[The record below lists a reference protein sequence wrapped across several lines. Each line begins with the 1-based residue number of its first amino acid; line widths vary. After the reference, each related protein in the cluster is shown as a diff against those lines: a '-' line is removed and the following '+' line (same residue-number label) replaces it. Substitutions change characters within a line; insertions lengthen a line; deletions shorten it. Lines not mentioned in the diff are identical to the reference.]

1 VPRRPLIPS
10 ALASRPFRLAEAL
23 EHGLTKNRLSG
34 RTWTRL
40 GGGLYALASIAD
52 KPLVSLNAA
61 IQRLPDDA
69 VFSGRTAAWLHGLD
83 SPPCSPIELT
93 LPITSPISRL
103 AGLSVRRRAISTDEV
118 VLRRGLRTTSALR
131 TVADLGRDLS
141 LVDAVAALDMAL
153 HRRLVSLQQLASWV
167 QAHAGC
173 RGVKRLRRAIQLS
186 EPAAESVMETRL
198 RMLLVLSGLPTPCA
212 QVSLFDPSGG
222 FIARPD
228 LYYPDKRLA
237 IEYDGVSHRN
247 NLAADNRRQ
256 NRLLESGY
264 RLLRFTAAD
273 VLHTPAAW
281 VDLVRSALV

>member
-1 VPRRPLIPS
+1 
-10 ALASRPFRLAEAL
+10 
-23 EHGLTKNRLSG
+23 
-34 RTWTRL
+34 
-40 GGGLYALASIAD
+40 
-52 KPLVSLNAA
+52 
-61 IQRLPDDA
+61 
-69 VFSGRTAAWLHGLD
+69 
-83 SPPCSPIELT
+83 
-93 LPITSPISRL
+93 
-103 AGLSVRRRAISTDEV
+103 LSVRRRAISADEI

-167 QAHAGC
+167 QEHAGC

-186 EPAAESVMETRL
+186 PAAESVMETRL
-198 RMLLVLSGLPTPCA
+198 RMLLVLSGLPTPRA

-237 IEYDGVSHRN
+237 LKYDGVSHRN

-273 VLHTPAAW
+273 VLHTPAAV